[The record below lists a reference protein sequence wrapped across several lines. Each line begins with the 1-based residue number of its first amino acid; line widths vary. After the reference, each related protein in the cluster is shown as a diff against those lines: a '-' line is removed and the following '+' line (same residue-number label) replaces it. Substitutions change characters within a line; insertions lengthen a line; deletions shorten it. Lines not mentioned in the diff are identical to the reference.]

1 MLDSTTPFDDRVK
14 QRPPSHCGSASWFPQ
29 SDLEHTGMTLKT
41 RLLVVD
47 DDEDLRS
54 QMRWA
59 LSDEFDVGLAGTR
72 EEAIERAREHP
83 PAVVTLDLGLP
94 PHPGGVEEGFATL
107 EALHSSHPDAKVVII
122 TGREDRAHALR
133 AIDQGAYDF
142 FVKPI
147 DVAELKI
154 VLRRALRLH
163 ALERENRELRQQA
176 STGFE
181 GMLGT
186 SQKVQEVF
194 ASIRKVATVDAPVL
208 ILGESGTGKELAARA
223 VHRLSSRAEGPF
235 VPINCGAIP
244 ETLLEAELFGHEKGS
259 FTGAHAQRR
268 GRIETSDGGT
278 LFLDEIGELSP
289 PLQVKLLR
297 FLQDH
302 KLERIGGRAA
312 IEVNVRVITATNVD
326 LRKAMADGRFREDLF
341 YRIGVV
347 TLALPPL
354 RDRDDDALLLAEE
367 LVRRFGSESGRK
379 LTGFSRDAVSAIRAH
394 AWPGNVRE
402 LENRVRRAVVMAEGP
417 RITAA
422 DLELS
427 NATATRQGLRELRAG
442 LERETI
448 KAALKRNRG
457 NISQTAVELGI
468 SRPTLYGLLGKF
480 GIERP

>member
-1 MLDSTTPFDDRVK
+1 
-14 QRPPSHCGSASWFPQ
+14 
-29 SDLEHTGMTLKT
+29 MTAKP

-47 DDEDLRS
+47 DDEDLRT

-59 LSDEFDVGLAGTR
+59 LADEFEISLAGSR
-72 EEAIERAREHP
+72 QEALERARAEP

-107 EALHSSHPDAKVVII
+107 EELRASDSDAKVVVI

-147 DVAELKI
+147 DVEELKV
-154 VLRRALRLH
+154 VLRRALKLH
-163 ALERENRELRQQA
+163 ALERENRELRQQTA
-176 STGFE
+176 SAFE

-186 SQKVQEVF
+186 SPRMQEVF

-208 ILGESGTGKELAARA
+208 VLGESGTGKELAAHA
-223 VHRLSSRAEGPF
+223 IHRLGGRAAGPF

-244 ETLLEAELFGHEKGS
+244 EALLESELFGHEKGS

-268 GRIETSDGGT
+268 GRIESANGGT
-278 LFLDEIGELSP
+278 LFLDEIGELEA

-302 KLERIGGRAA
+302 KVERVGGRTA
-312 IEVNVRVITATNVD
+312 ISVDVRVITATNAD
-326 LRKAMADGRFREDLF
+326 LQQLMAEGRFREDLY

-347 TLALPPL
+347 TLTLPPL
-354 RDRDDDALLLAEE
+354 RDREDDVVQIAETLA
-367 LVRRFGSESGRK
+367 RRYASEAGRK
-379 LTGFSRDAVSAIRAH
+379 LTGFSKDALQALRAH

-402 LENRVRRAVVMAEGP
+402 LENRVRRAAVMAEGS
-417 RITAA
+417 RIAAA
-422 DLELS
+422 DLELVAG
-427 NATATRQGLRELRAG
+427 ATAARQGLRELRAG
-442 LERETI
+442 LEKETI

-457 NISQTAVELGI
+457 NISQTASELGI
-468 SRPTLYGLLGKF
+468 SRPTLYGLLTKF
-480 GIERP
+480 NIERP